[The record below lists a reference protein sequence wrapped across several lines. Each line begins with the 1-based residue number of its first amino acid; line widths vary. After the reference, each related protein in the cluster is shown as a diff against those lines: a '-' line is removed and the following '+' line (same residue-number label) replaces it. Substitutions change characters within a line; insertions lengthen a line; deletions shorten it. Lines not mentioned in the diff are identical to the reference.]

1 MSTSLTS
8 SIASDE
14 LVGTGS
20 VAAPDEGQTF
30 AVESRSQALALRLAQ
45 TADASP
51 LKRLAQLDEQPD
63 LSGEVLLACFGSE
76 LVAAIS
82 VDDGR
87 VIADPFVATSDAIS
101 VLELRAH
108 QLVGRAVRS
117 KGSWRQR
124 FVQALGL
131 TSYQQRPKR
140 VNSTELEKKY
150 WRTRQNAPG
159 RWPSSAS

>member
-1 MSTSLTS
+1 MSTSLPS

-14 LVGTGS
+14 VVGAGS
-20 VAAPDEGQTF
+20 AAAPDKGRATA
-30 AVESRSQALALRLAQ
+30 AVSRSQVLALRLAH

-51 LKRLAQLDEQPD
+51 LKRLAELDEQPD
-63 LSGEVLLACFGSE
+63 LSGEVLLAWLGSE
-76 LVAAIS
+76 LVAALS

-108 QLVGRAVRS
+108 QLVGRAVRP
-117 KGSWRQR
+117 KDSWRRR

-131 TSYQQRPKR
+131 MRYQQGPERG
-140 VNSTELEKKY
+140 NSTELEKNY
-150 WRTRQNAPG
+150 WRSRQNAPA
-159 RWPSSAS
+159 RPLTSMR